1 MSNTSEIN
9 KKLANAYKNTQL
21 GNNTVA
27 DVTIKKQL
35 DEFDTE
41 TNKIKNNIQN
51 CFNTNELLKILI
63 TEIRGM
69 HKDILKMNQTIKT
82 VNMRQLNEN
91 ETILNYLSNM
101 YLTQGNIQS
110 NVSKIQTDV
119 SEINTVG
126 INTYKD

>member
-9 KKLANAYKNTQL
+9 KKLVNAYKNTQL
-21 GNNTVA
+21 GNNTVI
-27 DVTIKKQL
+27 DVTKKKQL

-51 CFNTNELLKILI
+51 CSNTNELLKILI
-63 TEIRGM
+63 TEIREM
-69 HKDILKMNQTIKT
+69 HRDILKMNQTIKT

-91 ETILNYLSNM
+91 ETILNYLGNI

-119 SEINTVG
+119 SDINTVG
-126 INTYKD
+126 INTYTD